1 MLLLKNKKI
10 GTKLNILMIIASIA
24 CILLSIIGGISLKKT
39 GEASTSM
46 YEERLLPIYWIET
59 VESNFHYGA
68 KNLMELM
75 LTTDDKRNKE
85 LVSRM
90 DQLKNENQQL
100 LKKYESKIT
109 SQEEKQL
116 YADFQKN
123 YQEFRTTINEAQNL
137 AMQNKNEDAYAYYL
151 KEVEPAIQKSSDSIQ
166 ALINYNV
173 NHAEQLQKDNVSNM
187 KNMVLIFII
196 ISVIVTAVIM
206 FIGYI
211 IKTSIHRPI
220 TLLQHDMKEVAD
232 GNLVIRTSYEAND
245 ELGNIVTSFNH
256 MLDNLQQLIEKIK
269 VTTHE
274 VTSSTD
280 CMLQN
285 TKQASQISNEAVQT
299 IHEVNKQ
306 IVGQVTSIQESSTA
320 MNDVANG
327 VQTVAESAST
337 VAEVSVI
344 TTDRVDSGSEV
355 IKQSITQMNNV
366 HKAVEET
373 STMIERLVMRTQDI
387 DKALNAITNIA
398 EQTNLL
404 ALNAAI
410 EAARAGENGKGF
422 AVVAA
427 EVRDL
432 AEQSKQSAHEI
443 NDLIKS
449 IQQDTKDTVQIMR
462 KGQEEAEQ
470 GRNAAN
476 EADEAF
482 STIMKDIHKITRQI
496 QEVSATTEEMSA
508 GTEEI
513 NASLSVVSETST
525 RVAKDTDQTVQAIQ
539 TQASSI
545 TEITNQS
552 MQIRNKIEELE
563 GLISQFKIDESKQ

>member
-1 MLLLKNKKI
+1 MSLLKNSKI
-10 GTKLNILMIIASIA
+10 GTKLNVLMIIASIA
-24 CILLSIIGGISLKKT
+24 CILLSVIGYRGLVKT
-39 GEASTSM
+39 GEASGSM
-46 YEERLLPIYWIET
+46 YEERLLPIYCIEA

-68 KNLMELM
+68 KDLMELM

-85 LVSRM
+85 LVSTM

-100 LKKYESKIT
+100 LKEYESKMT

-123 YQEFRTTINEAQNL
+123 YQEFITKINEAKNLAVQNKNEEAYAYYSKEVEL
-137 AMQNKNEDAYAYYL
+137 AMQN
-151 KEVEPAIQKSSDSIQ
+151 AIGSIQ
-166 ALINYNV
+166 GLIQHNIDG
-173 NHAEQLQKDNVSNM
+173 AEQLQKDNASNM
-187 KNMVLIFII
+187 NNMVLIFTG
-196 ISVIVTAVIM
+196 ISVIAIAVIV

-211 IKTSIHRPI
+211 IKTAIQRPI
-220 TLLQHDMKEVAD
+220 TLLEHDMKEVAD
-232 GNLVIRTSYEAND
+232 GNLMIRTSYQAND
-245 ELGNIVTSFNH
+245 ELGSIVTSFNH
-256 MLDNLQQLIEKIK
+256 MLDNLQQLMGK
-269 VTTHE
+269 VKVMAHE
-274 VTSSTD
+274 VTTSTES
-280 CMLQN
+280 MLQN
-285 TKQASQISNEAVQT
+285 TKQASQISDEAVQT
-299 IHEVNKQ
+299 IHEVNRQ

-320 MNDVANG
+320 MNDVADG

-337 VAEVSVI
+337 VAEVAVV
-344 TTDRVDSGSEV
+344 TTDRVNSGSKV
-355 IKQSITQMNNV
+355 IKQSIMQMNNV
-366 HKAVEET
+366 HKVVEET
-373 STMIERLVMRTQDI
+373 STVIERLVMRTKEI

-432 AEQSKQSAHEI
+432 AEQSKQSANEI

-449 IQQDTKDTVQIMR
+449 IQQDTKDTVQIMK
-462 KGQEEAEQ
+462 KGQEEATQ

-476 EADEAF
+476 EADQAF
-482 STIMKDIHKITRQI
+482 SIIMKDIHKITQQI

-525 RVAKDTDQTVQAIQ
+525 KVEKDTNETVQAIQ

-552 MQIRNKIEELE
+552 MQIKTKIEELE
-563 GLISQFKIDESKQ
+563 GLISQFKIKE

>member
-1 MLLLKNKKI
+1 MSVLKNSKI
-10 GTKLNILMIIASIA
+10 GTKLNTLMITASIA
-24 CILLSIIGGISLKKT
+24 CILLSIIGVISLKKT
-39 GEASTSM
+39 SEASASM
-46 YEERLLPIYWIET
+46 YDERLLPIFWIES
-59 VESNFHYGA
+59 VESNFYYR
-68 KNLMELM
+68 NCNFMELM
-75 LTTDDKRNKE
+75 LTTDEKRNKE
-85 LVSRM
+85 LANNIAQMQKSN
-90 DQLKNENQQL
+90 DEL
-100 LKKYESKIT
+100 LKKFESKIS

-116 YADFQKN
+116 YENFHKNFQE
-123 YQEFRTTINEAQNL
+123 YRAQAQEAQNL
-137 AMQNKNEDAYAYYL
+137 AVNNKNEEAYAYYL
-151 KEVEPAIQKSSDSIQ
+151 KNTEPAMQNVTKSIQ
-166 ALINYNV
+166 ELVEYNG
-173 NHAEQLQKDNVSNM
+173 NHAEQLQKNNTSSAHTTILM
-187 KNMVLIFII
+187 FII
-196 ISVIVTAVIM
+196 ISVIATVIIIC
-206 FIGYI
+206 IGYI
-211 IKTSIHRPI
+211 IKIAIKRPI
-220 TLLQHDMKEVAD
+220 DLLQHDMAQVAD
-232 GNLVIRTSYEAND
+232 GNLVVRTSYQAND
-245 ELGNIVTSFNH
+245 ELGAIVTSFNH
-256 MLDNLQQLIEKIK
+256 MLDNLQQLIEKIQ

-280 CMLQN
+280 NMLQN
-285 TKQASQISNEAVQT
+285 TTQASKISNEAVQT
-299 IHEVNKQ
+299 INEVNKQ
-306 IVGQVTSIQESSTA
+306 IEGQVTSIHESSTA
-320 MNDVANG
+320 MSDLTNG
-327 VQTVAESAST
+327 VQTVAESAAT
-337 VAEVSVI
+337 VAEVSVT
-344 TTDRVDSGSEV
+344 TTDRVNNGSKV

-366 HKAVEET
+366 HAIVEET
-373 STMIERLVMRTQDI
+373 STVIERLIMRTQHI
-387 DKALNAITNIA
+387 DKALDAITNIA

-432 AEQSKQSAHEI
+432 AEQSKQSANEI

-462 KGQEEAEQ
+462 KGHEEATQ
-470 GRNAAN
+470 GRDAAN

-525 RVAKDTDQTVQAIQ
+525 KVAKDTNQTVQAIQ

-552 MQIRNKIEELE
+552 MQIKKKIEELE
-563 GLISQFKIDESKQ
+563 GLISRFKIKE

>member
-1 MLLLKNKKI
+1 MSFFKNSKI
-10 GTKLNILMIIASIA
+10 GTKLNALMIIASIA
-24 CILLSIIGGISLKKT
+24 CIILSVIGYKGLMKT
-39 GEASTSM
+39 GEASGSM
-46 YEERLLPIYWIET
+46 YEERLLPIYCIEA

-90 DQLKNENQQL
+90 DQLKSENQQL

-123 YQEFRTTINEAQNL
+123 YQEFRTKINEAQNL
-137 AMQNKNEDAYAYYL
+137 AVQNKNEEAYAYYL
-151 KEVEPAIQKSSDSIQ
+151 KEVEPAIQKSIDSIQ
-166 ALINYNV
+166 ELIKYNT
-173 NHAEQLQKDNVSNM
+173 NKAEQLQKDNVSNM
-187 KNMVLIFII
+187 NDMVLTFIV
-196 ISVIVTAVIM
+196 ISVIAIAVIV

-211 IKTSIHRPI
+211 IKTAIQRPI

-232 GNLVIRTSYEAND
+232 GNLVIRTSYRAND
-245 ELGNIVTSFNH
+245 ELGNIVTSFNY
-256 MLDNLQQLIEKIK
+256 MLDNLQQLMEKIK
-269 VTTHE
+269 VTAQE
-274 VTSSTD
+274 VTTSTD
-280 CMLQN
+280 SMLKN
-285 TKQASQISNEAVQT
+285 TNQASQISNEAMQI

-306 IVGQVTSIQESSTA
+306 ILGQVTSIQESSIA
-320 MNDVANG
+320 MNDVAEG

-337 VAEVSVI
+337 VAEVAVV
-344 TTDRVDSGSEV
+344 TTDRVNSGSKV

-366 HKAVEET
+366 HKVVEET
-373 STMIERLVMRTQDI
+373 STVIERLVMRTQEI

-432 AEQSKQSAHEI
+432 AEQSKQSANEI

-449 IQQDTKDTVQIMR
+449 IQQDTKDTVQIMK
-462 KGQEEAEQ
+462 KGQEEAKQ
-470 GRNAAN
+470 GSNAAN
-476 EADEAF
+476 EADQAF
-482 STIMKDIHKITRQI
+482 STIMTDVHKITQQI

-525 RVAKDTDQTVQAIQ
+525 KVEKDTDVTVQAIQ

-552 MQIRNKIEELE
+552 MQIKKQIEELE
-563 GLISQFKIDESKQ
+563 GLLSQFKIGQ

>member
-1 MLLLKNKKI
+1 MSVLRNSKI
-10 GTKLNILMIIASIA
+10 GTKLNTLMITASIA
-24 CILLSIIGGISLKKT
+24 CILLSIIGVISLKKT
-39 GEASTSM
+39 GEASASM
-46 YEERLLPIYWIET
+46 YDERLLPIFWIEA
-59 VESNFHYGA
+59 VESNFHAGNSYF
-68 KNLMELM
+68 MELM
-75 LTTDDKRNKE
+75 VTTDEKRNKE
-85 LVSRM
+85 LSNNIAELRKSN
-90 DQLKNENQQL
+90 DEL
-100 LKKYESKIT
+100 LKHFESKIQ

-116 YADFQKN
+116 YANFQKN
-123 YQEFRTTINEAQNL
+123 FQEYRTQMKEAQNL
-137 AMQNKNEDAYAYYL
+137 AVNNKNEEAYAYYL
-151 KEVEPAIQKSSDSIQ
+151 KNTEPAMQNAINSIQ
-166 ALINYNV
+166 GLVKYNSDQ
-173 NHAEQLQKDNVSNM
+173 AEQLQKSNTSSAHTTILM
-187 KNMVLIFII
+187 FII
-196 ISVIVTAVIM
+196 ISTIATVIIIC
-206 FIGYI
+206 IGYI
-211 IKTSIHRPI
+211 IKIAIKRPI
-220 TLLQHDMKEVAD
+220 DLLQHDIKQVAD
-232 GNLVIRTSYEAND
+232 GNLVIRTSYQAND
-245 ELGNIVTSFNH
+245 ELGAIVTSFNH
-256 MLDNLQQLIEKIK
+256 MLDNLQQLIEKIQ

-280 CMLQN
+280 SMLQN
-285 TKQASQISNEAVQT
+285 TKQASTISNEAVQT
-299 IHEVNKQ
+299 INEVNKQ
-306 IVGQVTSIQESSTA
+306 IEGQVTNIHESSTA

-337 VAEVSVI
+337 VAEVSVAA
-344 TTDRVDSGSEV
+344 TDRVNTGSKV

-366 HKAVEET
+366 HAVVEET
-373 STMIERLVMRTQDI
+373 STVIKRLITRTQHI
-387 DKALNAITNIA
+387 DKALDAITNIA

-432 AEQSKQSAHEI
+432 AEQSKQSANEI
-443 NDLIKS
+443 NHLIKS

-462 KGQEEAEQ
+462 KGHEEATQ
-470 GRNAAN
+470 GRDAAN

-525 RVAKDTDQTVQAIQ
+525 KVAEDTNQTVQAIQ

-552 MQIRNKIEELE
+552 MQIKKKIEELE
-563 GLISQFKIDESKQ
+563 GLISQFKIKE

>member
-1 MLLLKNKKI
+1 MALLKNSKI
-10 GTKLNILMIIASIA
+10 GTKLNVLMIIASIA
-24 CILLSIIGGISLKKT
+24 CIILSFIGIIALKNADKSS
-39 GEASTSM
+39 ESM
-46 YEERLLPIYWIET
+46 YKNMLLPIQRVKT
-59 VESNFHYGA
+59 VEANFYYG
-68 KNLMELM
+68 NNNFMELM
-75 LTTDDKRNKE
+75 ITTDENRNKE
-85 LVSRM
+85 LANNLSKVREEN
-90 DQLKNENQQL
+90 DQLIKKLESTISSQQEKELYENFKANFGEL
-100 LKKYESKIT
+100 RPKMK
-109 SQEEKQL
+109 
-116 YADFQKN
+116 
-123 YQEFRTTINEAQNL
+123 EAQSL
-137 AMQNKNEDAYAYYL
+137 AMQNKNEEAYAYYL
-151 KEVEPAIQKSSDSIQ
+151 KEVEPAMQKSIKSIQ
-166 ALINYNV
+166 EFANCNS
-173 NHAEQLQKDNVSNM
+173 NQAEQLQEHNANSAKTAM
-187 KNMVLIFII
+187 MIFIL
-196 ISVIVTAVIM
+196 ISVIATATIIL
-206 FIGYI
+206 IGYI
-211 IKTSIHRPI
+211 IKIAIQRPI

-245 ELGNIVTSFNH
+245 ELGNIVISFNH

-269 VTTHE
+269 VTAHE

-280 CMLQN
+280 RMLQN

-299 IHEVNKQ
+299 IAEVNKQ

-320 MNDVANG
+320 MSDVANG

-373 STMIERLVMRTQDI
+373 STMIDRLVIRTQDI

-432 AEQSKQSAHEI
+432 AEHSKQSAHEI
-443 NDLIKS
+443 NDLIKA

-476 EADEAF
+476 EAERAF
-482 STIMKDIHKITRQI
+482 STIMTDIHKITHQI

-539 TQASSI
+539 TQAASI

-552 MQIRNKIEELE
+552 MQIKNKIEELE
-563 GLISQFKIDESKQ
+563 GLISQFKIEE

>member
-1 MLLLKNKKI
+1 MSLLKNSKI
-10 GTKLNILMIIASIA
+10 GTKLNVLMIIASIA
-24 CILLSIIGGISLKKT
+24 CILLSVVGYKGLVKM
-39 GEASTSM
+39 GEASGSM
-46 YEERLLPIYWIET
+46 YEERLLPIYWIES
-59 VESNFHYGA
+59 VESNFNYSI
-68 KNLMELM
+68 KSLVELM
-75 LTTDDKRNKE
+75 VTTDENRNKE
-85 LVSRM
+85 LVNRM
-90 DQLKNENQQL
+90 DQLQSDNNQL
-100 LKKYESKIT
+100 LKEYESKIDE
-109 SQEEKQL
+109 QEEKQL
-116 YADFQKN
+116 YEGFQKN
-123 YQEFRTTINEAQNL
+123 LEGLRLHINESKNL
-137 AMQNKNEDAYAYYL
+137 AMQNKNEEAYIYYL
-151 KEVEPAIQKSSDSIQ
+151 KEVEPDMQKTSKSIDE
-166 ALINYNV
+166 LIKYNS
-173 NHAEQLQKDNVSNM
+173 NKAEQLQKSNASSAGTTIM
-187 KNMVLIFII
+187 MFII
-196 ISVIVTAVIM
+196 ISVISTGIII

-211 IKTSIHRPI
+211 IKTAIQRPI

-232 GNLVIRTSYEAND
+232 GNLVIRTSYQADD

-256 MLDNLQQLIEKIK
+256 MLDNLQQLMGK
-269 VTTHE
+269 VKVMAHE
-274 VTSSTD
+274 VTTSTES
-280 CMLQN
+280 MLQN
-285 TKQASQISNEAVQT
+285 TKQASQISDEAVQT
-299 IHEVNKQ
+299 IHEVNRQ

-320 MNDVANG
+320 MNDVADG

-337 VAEVSVI
+337 VAEVAVV
-344 TTDRVDSGSEV
+344 TTDRVNSGSEV

-366 HKAVEET
+366 HKVVEET
-373 STMIERLVMRTQDI
+373 STVIERLVMRTQEI

-432 AEQSKQSAHEI
+432 AEQSKQSANEI

-449 IQQDTKDTVQIMR
+449 IQQDTKDTVQIMK
-462 KGQEEAEQ
+462 KGQEEATQ

-476 EADEAF
+476 EADQAF
-482 STIMKDIHKITRQI
+482 SIIMKDIHKITQQI

-525 RVAKDTDQTVQAIQ
+525 KVEKDTNETVQAIQ

-552 MQIRNKIEELE
+552 MQIKTKIEELE
-563 GLISQFKIDESKQ
+563 GLISQFKIKE

>member
-1 MLLLKNKKI
+1 MSVLKNSKI
-10 GTKLNILMIIASIA
+10 GTKLNTLMITASVA
-24 CILLSIIGGISLKKT
+24 CILLSIIGVISLKKT
-39 GEASTSM
+39 GEASADM
-46 YEERLLPIYWIET
+46 YANRLLPIFWIQS
-59 VESNFHYGA
+59 VESNFYDA
-68 KNLMELM
+68 NSKFMELM
-75 LTTDDKRNKE
+75 VTTDEKRNKE
-85 LVSRM
+85 LANNIAELR
-90 DQLKNENQQL
+90 KENDEL
-100 LKKYESKIT
+100 LRHYESKIN

-116 YADFQKN
+116 YENFQKN
-123 YQEFRTTINEAQNL
+123 FQEFETRMKEAQDL
-137 AMQNKNEDAYAYYL
+137 ALTNDNEGAYAYYL
-151 KEVEPAIQKSSDSIQ
+151 KNTEPAMHNAINSIQ
-166 ALINYNV
+166 ELVNYN
-173 NHAEQLQKDNVSNM
+173 NSQAEKLQKNNTNSAHTTILM
-187 KNMVLIFII
+187 FIM
-196 ISVIVTAVIM
+196 ISVIATAIIIC
-206 FIGYI
+206 IGYI
-211 IKTSIHRPI
+211 IKIAIKRPI
-220 TLLQHDMKEVAD
+220 TLLQHDMKEVAA
-232 GNLVIRTSYEAND
+232 GNLVVRTSYEAND
-245 ELGNIVTSFNH
+245 ELGNIVTSFND
-256 MLDNLQQLIEKIK
+256 MLDNLEQLIEKIK

-280 CMLQN
+280 RMLQN

-320 MNDVANG
+320 MSDVANG

-387 DKALNAITNIA
+387 DKALDAITNIA

-427 EVRDL
+427 EVREL

-443 NDLIKS
+443 NDLIKA

-482 STIMKDIHKITRQI
+482 SAIMTDIHKITRQI

-525 RVAKDTDQTVQAIQ
+525 NVAKDTNQTVQAIQ

-545 TEITNQS
+545 TEIINQS
-552 MQIRNKIEELE
+552 MQIKRKIEELE
-563 GLISQFKIDESKQ
+563 RLISQFKIKE